1 MDINECRNEIDRID
15 DEMLKLY
22 IERMHVC
29 EEIAKYK
36 GENNIPIYD
45 PARERQKLV
54 DVSSRVP
61 EDYSLSA
68 ASLYSL
74 IMEQSRA
81 RQNLLIPRG
90 KTIAQKVVE
99 AIENTDKVFPERAM
113 VACQGVSGAYSQI
126 ACDKLFHLADIFYCR
141 TFEDVFNAIEK
152 GLCTYGVI
160 PVENSTAGSVNA
172 VYDLMIDHKFSI
184 VKSVRVKIDHCL
196 LVKPGVELKDIKEI
210 YSHGQAISQ
219 CSKFLASLNGVK
231 VTEVSNTAVAAQM
244 VAESDRNDVA
254 AISSENCIAQYN
266 LKCLKHSVQ
275 DNGNNFTRF
284 ICISKKMEIY
294 PGADR
299 TSLMMVLP
307 HRQGSLYR
315 IISCF
320 NALGINMNKLE
331 SRPMPDRNFEFMFY
345 FDLETSV
352 YSESFRQ
359 LLLSLDELADE
370 YAFLGSYT
378 EVV

>member
-1 MDINECRNEIDRID
+1 MKDYRNEIDRID
-15 DEMLKLY
+15 KEILSLY
-22 IERMHVC
+22 TERMQVA
-29 EEIAKYK
+29 EKIGLYK
-36 GENNIPIYD
+36 KENHLPVHD
-45 PARERQKLV
+45 PEREREKLV
-54 DVSSRVP
+54 NVSKAVP
-61 EDYSLSA
+61 AEYSDSA
-68 ASLYSL
+68 VSLYSL

-81 RQNLLIPRG
+81 RQNQMVVTE
-90 KTIAQKVVE
+90 KTIADKILD
-99 AIENTDKVFPERAM
+99 AIEKTPKVFPENAM

-141 TFEDVFNAIEK
+141 TFADVFNAIEK
-152 GLCTYGVI
+152 GLCEYGVV

-184 VKSVRVKIDHCL
+184 VKSVRVKVDHCL
-196 LVKPGVELKDIKEI
+196 LVKPGTELKDIKEV
-210 YSHGQAISQ
+210 YSHGQAIAQ
-219 CSKFLASLNGVK
+219 CSAFLAGLSGVK
-231 VTEVSNTAVAAQM
+231 VTEVSNTAVAAKM
-244 VAESDRNDVA
+244 VSESERNDVA
-254 AISSENCIAQYN
+254 AICSETCAEQYN
-266 LKCLKHSVQ
+266 LKCLKHSIQ

-284 ICISKKMEIY
+284 ICISKKLEIY
-294 PGADR
+294 PGSDR

-307 HRQGSLYR
+307 HKQGSLYR

-331 SRPMPDRNFEFMFY
+331 SRPMPERNFEFMFY